1 MRFGKHIH
9 LMLLSVVM
17 SFLAAA
23 GTLGCGSSN
32 PGAAEA
38 EQAQREKEFQEM
50 MTGATME
57 GYFTMDGRDPAT
69 PRQETYHIQSV
80 SKLAGNYWTFQAR
93 MQYGER
99 DVTLPIPVH
108 IEWAGDTPVI
118 TLTDAEIPGLGTFT
132 ARVLFYR
139 GRYAGTWSHGERG
152 GNQFGR
158 IVPRGAATE

>member
-1 MRFGKHIH
+1 MRIGKHIH
-9 LMLLSVVM
+9 LMLLGLAMSFSVV
-17 SFLAAA
+17 A

-32 PGAAEA
+32 PNAAEA
-38 EQAQREKEFQEM
+38 EQAGLEKEFQEM

-57 GYFTMDGRDPAT
+57 GYFTSDSQAAT
-69 PRQETYHIQSV
+69 PHQESYQIQSV
-80 SKLAGNYWTFQAR
+80 SKLAGNYWTLRAR
-93 MQYGER
+93 IRYGGR
-99 DVTLPIPVH
+99 DVTLPVPVH

-158 IVPRGAATE
+158 IVPGGAAAE

>member
-1 MRFGKHIH
+1 MRIGKHIH
-9 LMLLSVVM
+9 LIVVAVLV
-17 SFLAAA
+17 SFFAA
-23 GTLGCGSSN
+23 GTVGCGSSN
-32 PGAAEA
+32 PGVAQA

-57 GYFTMDGRDPAT
+57 GFFTMDDGDPTT

-80 SKLAGNYWTFQAR
+80 SKLAGDYWTFQAR
-93 MQYGER
+93 IRYGER
-99 DVTLPIPVH
+99 DVTLPIPVR

-132 ARVLFYR
+132 ARVLLYR

-158 IVPRGAATE
+158 IVPSGTASQ